1 MSKASKEVP
10 ADKLALF
17 DKLVDTHPDIER
29 KGKNMPYTSM
39 NGHMYTI
46 MTKEGV
52 LGIRLSKED
61 RAAFIE
67 QYDSTLLKNYGAVMK
82 EYVTVPDDLLHRTDE
97 LKPYLEKSYSYIKSL
112 KPKPTTRKKK

>member
-1 MSKASKEVP
+1 MSETSKGVP
-10 ADKLALF
+10 EDKLALF
-17 DKLVDTHPDIER
+17 DRLVGTFPDIER

-46 MTKEGV
+46 MRKDGV

-61 RAAFIE
+61 RAAFLE
-67 QYDSTLLKNYGAVMK
+67 KYNTELLKNYGAVMR

-97 LKPYLEKSYSYIKSL
+97 LKPYLEKSVRYIKSL
-112 KPKPTTRKKK
+112 KPKPTTKKKK

>member
-1 MSKASKEVP
+1 MSKTSKGVP
-10 ADKLALF
+10 EDKLALF

-46 MTKEGV
+46 MTKEGM

-61 RAAFIE
+61 RAAFLE
-67 QYDSTLLKNYGAVMK
+67 KYNTELLKNYGAVMK

-97 LKPYLEKSYSYIKSL
+97 LQPYLALSHTYIKSL
-112 KPKPTTRKKK
+112 KPKPTTKKKK